1 MVKSGTMIVT
11 DGSHSQ
17 GNGGWA
23 VIFADANGKSLQEG
37 SGAVRNTT
45 NNKMELTAVFQAVTH
60 IRKQSQPTEF
70 TLVTDSAYVATGI
83 QNFRKWEAMNFHTSG
98 GTKVAN
104 LELWVQL
111 FKEMSDRNIVLT
123 VVKIKGHDGHPL
135 NERADKLA
143 RTARLSLP

>member
-1 MVKSGTMIVT
+1 MVKSGTFIIT

-23 VIFADANGKSLQEG
+23 VIFANSDGKSIREG

-45 NNKMELTAVFQAVTH
+45 NNKMELTAVLQAVTH
-60 IRKQSQPTEF
+60 IRKQGQPTEF
-70 TLVTDSAYVATGI
+70 TLMTDSAYVATGI

-104 LELWVQL
+104 LELWIQL
-111 FKEMSDRNIVLT
+111 FNEMSDRNVVLH

-135 NERADKLA
+135 NERADRLA
-143 RTARLSLP
+143 KAARLSLL